1 VGTDCAK
8 ITKNKLATSGVA
20 SCWCLI
26 VFLTENYI
34 YIRHISSI
42 GLASGDS
49 PYAVQRNLEKMV
61 KMFDEYVAK
70 EGKSHLLI
78 EYVCLVGGI
87 EDAENKLSTLGHK
100 TTSFCLNP
108 PSIFIYKNKYVTS
121 ERLLTFLSKVVYVNL
136 NINEKISETIGGETK
151 DDSTGITVIAES
163 LGQIRRLSLLV
174 FLPSKIPTTLVS
186 SEIPTTLVSSEI
198 PTTLV
203 SSEIPTTLVSSK
215 ILTTL
220 VSSKIP
226 TIFVLDPA
234 RSRPNLIYKTKR
246 KPQSSLEFAITNKK
260 IEFSLTSNFYLPP
273 LDHYNFKIY
282 SLYTLRYVFKDL
294 IPNLQKP
301 SEEEECNPNAESPV
315 TDDED
320 QYCN

>member
-1 VGTDCAK
+1 MGTDCAK

-26 VFLTENYI
+26 VFLTVNYI

-203 SSEIPTTLVSSK
+203 SS
-215 ILTTL
+215 
-220 VSSKIP
+220 KIP

>member
-26 VFLTENYI
+26 VFLTVNYI

-203 SSEIPTTLVSSK
+203 SS
-215 ILTTL
+215 
-220 VSSKIP
+220 KIP